1 MEQRRLK
8 AGCLFDKGESQAAV
22 AKRLGVTRAAAC
34 QWSAAWRADRH
45 HGLHSKGP
53 SGAAPKLDDVQKGLL
68 KRAILKGP
76 AKAGY
81 PTDFWTL
88 ERIRVLAKKTIR
100 VDLGTTSVW
109 RRVIE
114 LGFSVQKPERAGDS
128 RLEAH
133 NVSKIKKNGRI
144 PTGFSSVLKTN
155 PVFPRSQPSGGP
167 GRSAATRPG
176 YSRPVPGRT

>member
-1 MEQRRLK
+1 MLCFRHMPTSTYRERIKRMEQRRLK

-34 QWSAAWRADRH
+34 QWSAAWRADRR

-114 LGFSVQKPERAGDS
+114 LGFSVQKPERRARERDEQAIQDWKLTTFPKLKKMGAYP
-128 RLEAH
+128 R
-133 NVSKIKKNGRI
+133 VS
-144 PTGFSSVLKTN
+144 
-155 PVFPRSQPSGGP
+155 PRF
-167 GRSAATRPG
+167 
-176 YSRPVPGRT
+176 